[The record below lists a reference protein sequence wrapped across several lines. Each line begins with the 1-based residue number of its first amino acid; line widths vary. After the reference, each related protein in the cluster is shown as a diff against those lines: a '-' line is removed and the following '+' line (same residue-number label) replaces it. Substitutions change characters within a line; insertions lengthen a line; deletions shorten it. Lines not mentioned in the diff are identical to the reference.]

1 MSRQSIHLASR
12 PAGLPDA
19 STWELR
25 TSETPVPGDGEV
37 LVDVSYISLDPAMR
51 GWINEGRSYIEPVGV
66 GDVMRA
72 GGVGMVAASHDP
84 GFKVG
89 DAVYGTLGVQ
99 TQGVYRGKD
108 LSKIDASLAPLP
120 RYLGG
125 LGMPGMTA
133 YFGLLDVGVHKPG
146 DVVVVSGASG
156 AVGALVGQIAKLRGS
171 RVIGIAG
178 GKEKCD
184 YCVNELGFD
193 ACIDYKSESVPA
205 RLKELCPKRIDIYF
219 DNVGGAILE
228 ACMDRLNKGARV
240 VICGAISQYNNMRE
254 MHAPRNYI
262 QLLINSA
269 RMEGFVVF
277 DFAHRY
283 AEGQTAMAGWMKAGQ
298 VKFKEDIQEG
308 IARFPEVL
316 NMLFSGEN
324 FGKLVLKL

>member
-1 MSRQSIHLASR
+1 MTRQSIHLAAR
-12 PAGLPDA
+12 PTGLPDA
-19 STWELR
+19 STWDLR
-25 TSETPVPGDGEV
+25 TSATPVPADGEV
-37 LVDVSYISLDPAMR
+37 LVDISHISLDPAMR
-51 GWINEGRSYIEPVGV
+51 GWINEGRSYIEPVGI

-72 GGVGMVAASHDP
+72 GGVGTVAASHDP
-84 GFKVG
+84 AFTVG
-89 DAVYGTLGVQ
+89 DAVYGVLGVQ
-99 TQGVYRGKD
+99 TQGVFAAKD
-108 LSKIDASLAPLP
+108 LTKIDASLAPLP
-120 RYLGG
+120 RFLGG

-171 RVIGIAG
+171 RVIGLAG

-184 YCVNELGFD
+184 YCVEELGFD
-193 ACIDYKSESVPA
+193 ACIDYKSENVPA

-254 MHAPRNYI
+254 MQAPRNYI

-277 DFAHRY
+277 DFAKRY
-283 AEGQTAMAGWMKAGQ
+283 AEGQTAMAGWMQSGQ
-298 VKFKEDIQEG
+298 IKFKEDIQEG

-316 NMLFSGEN
+316 NMLFTGEN